1 MKIMVSACLLGQ
13 NCKYNGGNNYSEKVA
28 KYLEGHE
35 IIPVCPEIAGGLPT
49 PRIPCEIV
57 NGVVTNK
64 DGESK
69 DKEYRAGAELCLKK
83 ALEENIDLA
92 ILQSRSPSCG
102 VKQIYD
108 GSFTGKLIDGHGVF
122 AELAL
127 RSGFSVM
134 DVVDAIAVL
143 RHACIRK
150 VTSLPS

>member
-35 IIPVCPEIAGGLPT
+35 IIPVCPEVAGGLPT
-49 PRIPCEIV
+49 PRIQCEIV

-69 DKEYRAGAELCLKK
+69 DKEFRTGAELCLKK

-102 VKQIYD
+102 GKQIYD
-108 GSFTGKLIDGHGVF
+108 GSFLGKLIEGKGVF
-122 AELAL
+122 AQTLVDNGIKVLDLE
-127 RSGFSVM
+127 
-134 DVVDAIAVL
+134 DV
-143 RHACIRK
+143 
-150 VTSLPS
+150 